1 MKNLRNTKKVILLA
15 LCAVMLLS
23 LCACGRNREESRYY
37 PEPAAAPAIFTD
49 SSSLAGGTNGFAMM
63 AMNDSAVSE
72 EYAYEA
78 DSFSAKEAPAAAE
91 TAGSGE
97 NTQSDLNPEK
107 IIYSSDVTL
116 ETTDFESTTA
126 SVMALI
132 DRNGGWL
139 ESSSVS
145 GANYN
150 SLAKGAKMNRS
161 ANYTIRVPNERFDGI
176 MTDLNTLGNVPYSHI
191 YTENVTSQYYDTQ
204 ARLTTYQAQEKRL
217 IELLDEAQ
225 SVSDV
230 IEVENELTEVRY
242 RIESLQTSLRNWDR
256 RVSWSTIYLTVNEV
270 SEYTPEKKISYGK
283 RLANALRY
291 GMEDLGDTF
300 VGFVEVLPVLIFL
313 VLLLIVLILVVKKA
327 VRRTPKFVERIRSRK
342 KKSAEQAGEK

>member
-1 MKNLRNTKKVILLA
+1 MKRPGNTKKAILLT
-15 LCAVMLLS
+15 LCAVMLFS
-23 LCACGRNREESRYY
+23 LCACAHSREEERYY
-37 PEPAAAPAIFTD
+37 PEPAAAPAIFTQ
-49 SSSLAGGTNGFAMM
+49 SSSLAGGSNGFAMM

-78 DSFSAKEAPAAAE
+78 DMASAKEAPASE
-91 TAGSGE
+91 KTGAGDSTE
-97 NTQSDLNPEK
+97 NVLNPEK

-132 DRNGGWL
+132 DRSGGWL

-150 SLAKGAKMNRS
+150 SLAKGAKMSRS
-161 ANYTIRVPNERFDGI
+161 ASYTIRVPNEKFDGI
-176 MTDLNTLGNVPYSHI
+176 MSDLNTLGNVPYSHV
-191 YTENVTSQYYDTQ
+191 YTENVTAQYYDTQ

-217 IELLDEAQ
+217 LELLDEAQ

-283 RLANALRY
+283 RLVNALRY

-300 VGFVEVLPVLIFL
+300 VDFVEVLPVLIFL

-327 VRRTPKFVERIRSRK
+327 VRRAPKLADKLHTGK
-342 KKSAEQAGEK
+342 KKSAEKAEEK

>member
-1 MKNLRNTKKVILLA
+1 MENLRNTKKVILLV

-23 LCACGRNREESRYY
+23 LCACGRSYEESKYY

-49 SSSLAGGTNGFAMM
+49 SSSLAGGTGFAMM
-63 AMNDSAVSE
+63 AMNDAAVSE

-78 DSFSAKEAPAAAE
+78 NTFSAKEAPAAEAA
-91 TAGSGE
+91 AGGSE
-97 NTQSDLNPEK
+97 DTQSDLNPEK

-116 ETTDFESTTA
+116 ETTDFDGTVA
-126 SVMALI
+126 AVNALI
-132 DRNGGWL
+132 TGNGGWM

-150 SLAKGAKMNRS
+150 ALAKGAKMNRS
-161 ANYTIRVPNERFDGI
+161 ASYTIRIPNEKFDGI
-176 MTDLNTLGNVPYSHI
+176 MADLNTLGNVPYSHV
-191 YTENVTSQYYDTQ
+191 YTENVTAQYYDTQ

-217 IELLDEAQ
+217 LELLDEAE

-313 VLLLIVLILVVKKA
+313 VLLLIVLIFIVKKA
-327 VRRTPKFVERIRSRK
+327 VCRAPKLAEKIRAK
-342 KKSAEQAGEK
+342 KKEKTEK